1 MASGPRIVAELG
13 RPETPEETAD
23 RKAEAS
29 RVYRSSQTFR
39 NLIAALIATLAIVF
53 VVTAMVPRGDVA
65 STAKIDVAAQAQQ
78 VASGYGTK
86 PLVPVVPS
94 SWRVNAATVSG
105 DEVPTWTITYVP
117 GKQGFL
123 NIAQGFDADAGW
135 DARLLHNAAS
145 DGTLTIAGIVWTRYE
160 ISDPAQAGNVSYAL
174 ATAAGRDR
182 VMVYGATDPDTAAT
196 AARTLADQIRSL
208 RAGAS

>member
-1 MASGPRIVAELG
+1 MASHPRIVAELG

-53 VVTAMVPRGDVA
+53 VVTAMVPRGDIA
-65 STAKIDVAAQAQQ
+65 QNAKIDVAAQAQQ

-86 PLVPVVPS
+86 PVVPVVPS
-94 SWRVNAATVSG
+94 SWRVNAANVSG
-105 DEVPTWTITYVP
+105 DKVATWTITYVP
-117 GKQGFL
+117 GTQGFL
-123 NIAQGFDADAGW
+123 NVAQGFGADTTW
-135 DARLLHNAAS
+135 DARLLNSAPS
-145 DGTLTIAGIVWTRYE
+145 DGTVTIDGIVWTRYE
-160 ISDPAQAGNVSYAL
+160 IGDPAQAGNVSYAL

-182 VMVYGATDPDTAAT
+182 IMVYGATDPDTAAT
-196 AARTLADQIRSL
+196 AARALADQIRSL